1 MPGDGRLR
9 LPFCRKINGKRSSR
23 SAGAPFPFRAPDKRS
38 PEAFPVRAKGSCLPL
53 NQSLRALRIW
63 GRSCK
68 AGQLQKNMRGGKIR
82 RRELS
87 SPSAQMQV
95 SKVGRSQ
102 TVCTVRAKG
111 SRLPLIKTLQ
121 ALIISFAGFFSLALC
136 AAGKSE
142 GESSAPLPRS
152 GRKLRSGADLAPMQQ
167 PMV

>member
-38 PEAFPVRAKGSCLPL
+38 PEAFPVRAKGSRLPLIKTLRALNISFAGISLSHYARRHNLKARAQLHFRANAGIRSRALPISLCRARQGKTLPL

-68 AGQLQKNMRGGKIR
+68 ADQLQTNMRGAVIC

-87 SPSAQMQV
+87 STSARRQ
-95 SKVGRSQ
+95 KAEIG
-102 TVCTVRAKG
+102 G
-111 SRLPLIKTLQ
+111 
-121 ALIISFAGFFSLALC
+121 
-136 AAGKSE
+136 
-142 GESSAPLPRS
+142 
-152 GRKLRSGADLAPMQQ
+152 DLAPEQLQ